1 MRNANRK
8 IQSVYYDRLVPYATR
23 PLNMD
28 RDIDLS
34 WDISKHLTKGHP
46 SALDLKASYATL
58 KARQKKFLWGMLD
71 SESEVEGR
79 GR

>member
-1 MRNANRK
+1 
-8 IQSVYYDRLVPYATR
+8 
-23 PLNMD
+23 MD

-46 SALDLKASYATL
+46 SAPDLKASYATL